1 MRQLVLTIYFLAL
14 TGCLSGGS
22 SDSTGASAPAGNS
35 AVLKVSSKTPDAVN
49 SGGNTDVTLTG
60 NFPHDGDG
68 VDVSTNSGRHCG
80 IKHQKQ
86 TEVQC
91 TFPPQYVND
100 DPNQGLVTTTE
111 PMTVTQTLPDGTTQ
125 TTDAGLITFAPAAV
139 LEFSGVFTV
148 QAGAFAAYNSG
159 WVTNASA
166 NVPAM
171 PYIHGFSISNTS
183 TVDATYDLK
192 LSVGQVASPFS
203 STCGD
208 TQRAD
213 ANGNLEITGTLAAGT
228 SCTWTMMLN
237 FTTSDNVTYQFT
249 LPTADGTHPAG
260 TVFENDPATLTYNDG
275 IGDTV
280 TVNQDVSFVYSN

>member
-1 MRQLVLTIYFLAL
+1 MRQLILTVYLLGL
-14 TGCLSGGS
+14 TGCLSGGG
-22 SDSTGASAPAGNS
+22 SDSGSTSAPGLNP

-60 NFPHDGDG
+60 NFPNNGNG

-80 IKHQKQ
+80 ILKQ
-86 TEVQC
+86 EQSEIQC

-100 DPNQGLVTTTE
+100 DPNQGLVTATE
-111 PMTVTQTLPDGTTQ
+111 PITVTQTLPDGTTQ
-125 TTDAGLITFAPAAV
+125 STGAGLITFAPAAT

-148 QAGAFAAYNSG
+148 QAGALAAYNAG
-159 WVTNASA
+159 WVTNSSA
-166 NVPAM
+166 NVPGM
-171 PYIHGFSISNTS
+171 PYLSGFGISNTS

-192 LSVGQVASPFS
+192 LNVGQVASPFS

-208 TQRAD
+208 TQTAD
-213 ANGNLEITGTLAAGT
+213 ANGNLEITGTLPAGT

-275 IGDTV
+275 IGNSV
-280 TVNQDVSFVYSN
+280 VLNQNVEFLYSN